1 MSDVLFATGDF
12 RVLEEELELGV
23 PFESAAILAGYD
35 FEVIREMMESDE
47 IQKLIT
53 KSEANMIHEHLTNIR
68 TKAEENPRL
77 STWLLERIFPQH
89 FSQTNKN
96 IEQEDFRG
104 DVTLRGVGP
113 DVSDEKKTD

>member
-1 MSDVLFATGDF
+1 MSDVLASEGDF
-12 RVLEEELELGV
+12 RVLKEELELGV

-35 FEVIREMMESDE
+35 FEVIREMAENDE
-47 IQKLIT
+47 VQKLII

-68 TKAEENPRL
+68 TKAEDNPRL

-96 IEQEDFRG
+96 IEQDDFPQ
-104 DVTLRGVGP
+104 DVELKGVHP
-113 DVSDEKKTD
+113 EEK